1 MTCMHAL
8 LFHVLKA
15 SVITDGRHRAVYSRG
30 ERVDK
35 WEATSCRPYYFS

>member
-1 MTCMHAL
+1 MTCMHAV

-15 SVITDGRHRAVYSRG
+15 SVITDGRHKAVYSRG

-35 WEATSCRPYYFS
+35 WEGTSCRSPYFS